1 MVAAVQKPLRT
12 AALVSFSRYRIGMW
26 VALASILMLFTSLTS
41 AYIVRAASSN
51 DWKSLPMPRILL
63 LSTTLIIV
71 SSGTLEFAKRKLKT
85 AAQGA
90 YRNWLLI
97 TTLLGLGFLVS
108 QLMAWSQ
115 LVNQGLSVT
124 SHPHSSFF
132 YLLTATHGVHLIGGL
147 LALIYLLVRSRKAL
161 DDERF
166 QAKRVAAAGAVAL
179 YWHFMDVLWIYL
191 FLLLFF
197 WR

>member
-1 MVAAVQKPLRT
+1 
-12 AALVSFSRYRIGMW
+12 
-26 VALASILMLFTSLTS
+26 MLFTALTS
-41 AYIVRAASSN
+41 AYIVRAASSS

-71 SSGTLEFAKRKLKT
+71 SSVTLEFAKRQLKSRVE
-85 AAQGA
+85 GS
-90 YRNWLLI
+90 YKSWLLI
-97 TTLLGLGFLVS
+97 TTVLGLGFLGS
-108 QLMAWSQ
+108 QLWAWRQ
-115 LVNQGLSVT
+115 LVRQGVYVA

-147 LALIYLLVRSRKAL
+147 LALLYLLLRSRKPL

-166 QAKRVAAAGAVAL
+166 QSKRVAAAGAVGL